1 MSRLASINARIAAY
15 EAKLLEAVE
24 FKSAGEGD
32 SNVTNHDVEA
42 LERALDRLYSQ
53 QARLTNG
60 RLYSRGQVT
69 GIGGG
74 R

>member
-24 FKSAGEGD
+24 FRSASEGD
-32 SNVTNHDVEA
+32 SNVTNHDIEA
-42 LERALDRLYSQ
+42 LERALDRLYTQ
-53 QARLTNG
+53 KERITNG
-60 RLYSRGQVT
+60 RLYSRGHVT